1 MRTVTALELRGK
13 MGELLD
19 AASAGER
26 ILIERDHRPMAVL
39 VSVEDAQRLDE
50 DRDER
55 RKRALAALDRLDEYR
70 ARMARLHPQELGGP
84 DSATLIGEEREARAD
99 HIEEVIRL
107 ANERARSDR

>member
-1 MRTVTALELRGK
+1 MRTVTALELRGR

-39 VSVEDAQRLDE
+39 VSVEDAHRLDE

-55 RKRALAALDRLDEYR
+55 RKRISAALDRLDEYR
-70 ARMARLHPQELGGP
+70 ARMARLHPEELGGP
-84 DSATLIGEEREARAD
+84 DAATIIRQERDARGD
-99 HIEEVIRL
+99 RLEEVIRL
-107 ANERARSDR
+107 ANAHARARK

>member
-39 VSVEDAQRLDE
+39 VSVEDAHRLDD

-55 RKRALAALDRLDEYR
+55 RKRALAALDRLDKFRERIAREY
-70 ARMARLHPQELGGP
+70 PESTGGP
-84 DSATLIGEEREARAD
+84 DAATL
-99 HIEEVIRL
+99 VRL
-107 ANERARSDR
+107 DRSRDDLDGDPDR

>member
-13 MGELLD
+13 LGELLD

-39 VSVEDAQRLDE
+39 VSVEDAHRLDD

-55 RKRALAALDRLDEYR
+55 RKRGLAALDRLDKFRE
-70 ARMARLHPQELGGP
+70 RMAREHPEEMGGP
-84 DSATLIGEEREARAD
+84 DAVTLVRHD
-99 HIEEVIRL
+99 
-107 ANERARSDR
+107 RSRDDPDYDPHAYDLGSRGPRR